1 MEDFYF
7 IKADKPMWPASANV
21 FVIKDEEGL
30 IFIDVGCGLKK
41 FTKKLFKKLRDFNL
55 DLFDVHTIALSHA
68 HPDHMGA
75 MEEILKLFKDNNNSD
90 LQILIN
96 EIERESALNIDLLND
111 SFDID
116 LLPKYFNSGLEERFK
131 GKFDLIQNFK
141 VLCSMSQL
149 PKDCN
154 IEIIK
159 ENDILKLGRY
169 NFKVLITPGHAPGH
183 TSFYEINQK
192 FLLSGDLIG
201 EKGTAWYSPSSG
213 GATGYLSSLEKVE
226 KFPIELIYPSH
237 GNKIENIQQRIHE
250 IRQKILMKDDL
261 ILKELK
267 KKPHTV
273 MELTN
278 LFYKTSYSQMFPGI
292 AIIESH
298 LIKLEQ
304 EGKIKRDNGLIY
316 KV

>member
-1 MEDFYF
+1 
-7 IKADKPMWPASANV
+7 MWPASANV

-41 FTKKLFKKLRDFNL
+41 FTSKLFKKLNDLNL
-55 DLFDVHTIALSHA
+55 NIFDVHTIVISHA
-68 HPDHMGA
+68 HPDHMGG
-75 MEEILKLFKDNNNSD
+75 MDDVLELIKDNGSN

-141 VLCSMSQL
+141 ILCAMSQL
-149 PKDCN
+149 PGDSN
-154 IEIIK
+154 IKIIR
-159 ENDILKLGRY
+159 ENEILKLGRY
-169 NFKVLITPGHAPGH
+169 NFKVLITPGHALGH

-192 FLLSGDLIG
+192 FLLSGDLVG

-213 GATGYLSSLEKVE
+213 GAIGYLSSLEKIE
-226 KFPIELIYPSH
+226 KLPIEFIYPSH
-237 GNKIENIQQRIHE
+237 GNRFNHVQQRINE
-250 IRQKILMKDDL
+250 IRHKILIKDEI
-261 ILKELK
+261 ILKKLAQ
-267 KKPHTV
+267 KPQTV
-273 MELTN
+273 LELTN
-278 LFYKTSYSQMFPGI
+278 HFYKTSYSQMFPGI

-304 EGKIKRDNGLIY
+304 EKKIKRDNNLIY
-316 KV
+316 KI